1 MNTRKCIVLL
11 IIIAILSI
19 TFNVQA
25 ATGDSYKIGL
35 SASKT
40 TLKAGETVTISLKVS
55 DIKIQSGEKGIGS
68 YEGSIVYDANVFED
82 VKMKG
87 NDLWDT
93 PTLNQGRFTSV
104 RSDGMCVSEAQEI
117 ATITLKVKENAT
129 AGNTKIQIK
138 NFEASNA
145 KENISTADTE
155 VTVKVEGTTSNV
167 NNTITGETN
176 TTNTTNKITG
186 GTNTNKIN
194 SGSTTQSRLPKAG
207 ISSTIIVFIV
217 IGAVAGIYT
226 YIRYKKIY

>member
-1 MNTRKCIVLL
+1 MNIDKME
-11 IIIAILSI
+11 
-19 TFNVQA
+19 
-25 ATGDSYKIGL
+25 
-35 SASKT
+35 
-40 TLKAGETVTISLKVS
+40 GER
-55 DIKIQSGEKGIGS
+55 KIQSGEKGIGS

-104 RSDGMCVSEAQEI
+104 RSDGMCVSEA
-117 ATITLKVKENAT
+117 
-129 AGNTKIQIK
+129 
-138 NFEASNA
+138 
-145 KENISTADTE
+145 
-155 VTVKVEGTTSNV
+155 NV
-167 NNTITGETN
+167 NNTITGGTN